1 MNFTWRETTDDDK
14 KLFNNWHKL
23 SKLKNNEY
31 DGISVFLTDTALL
44 GNFIDRITSSYPE
57 RLKAIT
63 AILNDVPVGVVVAY
77 IRNEPKMDNIVTFEA
92 IAVNPELTGKGI
104 GTAMIFDVVK
114 NSEKILA
121 SLPDYFFASINKNN
135 KSSRGAFENN
145 GFITD
150 YVEHF
155 DYYSY
160 RLEKERYSE
169 LKDKPNVKFQK
180 FVEETMFAAKLDKN
194 NKNIKKK

>member
-1 MNFTWRETTDDDK
+1 MNFTWREITDEDLK
-14 KLFNNWHKL
+14 IFNNWHKMA
-23 SKLKNNEY
+23 KLKNNEY

-121 SLPDYFFASINKNN
+121 SLPDYFFASIDKDNKP
-135 KSSRGAFENN
+135 SRGAFENN
-145 GFITD
+145 GFETD
-150 YVEHF
+150 EIEHF

-160 RLEKERYSE
+160 YLEKQKYIA